1 MRRITSLYLGGPDAV
16 MPDGILLMAN
26 KRALCASHGFVG
38 VFPEDSVLVETEPS
52 EAMAREIY
60 TDRVS
65 RMRLADAAVINMTP
79 WRGPNCSVSAAFEA
93 GFTSALGKPVFAYM
107 NVQSEDEAE
116 LRNRIENEFGLE
128 IDRTG
133 AWRDGFGG
141 AIEDFGL
148 PEELM
153 LWAEARRLFV
163 VATPDIYGDLA
174 GFEMCL
180 EAVKLYSD

>member
-1 MRRITSLYLGGPDAV
+1 MRRITSLYLGGPDAA
-16 MPDGILLMAN
+16 MPDGLMLLSH
-26 KRALCASHGFVG
+26 KRTLCAEQGFVG
-38 VFPEDSVLVETEPS
+38 VFPEDSILVETEPS

-60 TDRVS
+60 ADRVS
-65 RMRLADAAVINMTP
+65 RMRLADAAILNMTP
-79 WRGPNCSVSAAFEA
+79 WRGPSCSASTAFEA
-93 GFTSALGKPVFAYM
+93 GFMAALGKPVFAYM
-107 NVQSEDEAE
+107 NVQGEDEAE
-116 LRNRIENEFGLE
+116 LRNRIENEMGLE
-128 IDRTG
+128 LDRSG

-141 AIEDFGL
+141 LIEDYGL

-163 VATPDIYGDLA
+163 IATPDIYGDLT